1 MTSKLPALL
10 TVLAGTSLAIPAQA
24 AERWLLMARH
34 GECAEVA
41 TLKRKIR
48 ELGDV
53 NDPDAFV
60 ALMRKQGFEVTSS
73 SMPVSKGK
81 AQEVRVPAK
90 ELFLLFVT
98 PEMCAGGARK

>member
-1 MTSKLPALL
+1 MKTLPLICIAAAALP
-10 TVLAGTSLAIPAQA
+10 VFPVQA

-41 TLKRKIR
+41 SLKRKVP

-53 NDPDAFV
+53 RDPDAFA
-60 ALMRKQGFEVTSS
+60 ALMRKQGYEVTANSIAL
-73 SMPVSKGK
+73 PKGR
-81 AQEVRVPAK
+81 AQEVKVPAK

-98 PEMCAGGARK
+98 PEACDRINAR